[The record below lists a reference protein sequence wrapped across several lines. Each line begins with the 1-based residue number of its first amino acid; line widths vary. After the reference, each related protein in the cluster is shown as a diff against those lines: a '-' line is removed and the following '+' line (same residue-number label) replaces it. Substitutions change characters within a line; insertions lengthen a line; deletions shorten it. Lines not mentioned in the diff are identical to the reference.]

1 VRFEVAR
8 FVVQGNTL
16 LPSGEVESILAA
28 FRGPGREF
36 ADVQRA
42 VEALQQAYAKRG
54 YTMVRVALPEQELDR
69 GVVRL
74 RVVEA
79 RIGRVTVEGNRF
91 FDEANIRASLP
102 GLREGEMPNVARL
115 SANLAQANENPAKK
129 TTMRMQGGG
138 AEGEVD
144 ARLIVAD
151 EKPWAI
157 GLNVDNTGSPATGR
171 TMVGVVYQNSNLF
184 NRDHVLGL
192 QYTTTVEKP
201 DQVSVYGAGY
211 HVAIYSLGDSFDV
224 YASYSDVNSGSVLTG
239 IFELQVSGKGT
250 IAGARYNHAFAHLG
264 PAETSL
270 SLALEQKAYRND
282 VQLSGFQLGNDITV
296 RPLSLSY
303 WGTLKADASTTT
315 FIVTGAGNIAGG
327 KNGGDEDFA
336 RLRSGASANYSL
348 ARLTLAH
355 SHFLPADWQVRAV
368 LMAQYTRDALV
379 PGEQFG
385 AGGMLSVR
393 GFESRE
399 IAGDKGVSGNLELYT
414 PALCASIPG
423 VACRALVFGDAGRIM
438 RNDALPGEF
447 EQSSIG
453 SVGAGLRAQVGRHV
467 TAQLDVA
474 HVLDA
479 GPVSDKGSNR
489 VNFRVSLT
497 Y

>member
-192 QYTTTVEKP
+192 QYTTTAEKP

-211 HVAIYSLGDSFDV
+211 HVPIYSLGDSFDV
-224 YASYSDVNSGSVLTG
+224 YASYSDVNSGSGRNPQTQEGGFPTRYSWGYRVAARADYNSVLGTSFNVSPRIAFNHDVNG
-239 IFELQVSGKGT
+239 ITPGPGGNFLEGRKSLTLGLQADYLSNWVFDLSYTAFWAGGRGATTLVTVPAGGTCHGVAVSSPTDCAVKGT
-250 IAGARYNHAFAHLG
+250 PFNQI
-264 PAETSL
+264 
-270 SLALEQKAYRND
+270 
-282 VQLSGFQLGNDITV
+282 
-296 RPLSLSY
+296 
-303 WGTLKADASTTT
+303 
-315 FIVTGAGNIAGG
+315 
-327 KNGGDEDFA
+327 GDRDFA
-336 RLRSGASANYSL
+336 SFTVKYS
-348 ARLTLAH
+348 
-355 SHFLPADWQVRAV
+355 F
-368 LMAQYTRDALV
+368 
-379 PGEQFG
+379 
-385 AGGMLSVR
+385 
-393 GFESRE
+393 
-399 IAGDKGVSGNLELYT
+399 
-414 PALCASIPG
+414 
-423 VACRALVFGDAGRIM
+423 
-438 RNDALPGEF
+438 
-447 EQSSIG
+447 
-453 SVGAGLRAQVGRHV
+453 
-467 TAQLDVA
+467 
-474 HVLDA
+474 
-479 GPVSDKGSNR
+479 
-489 VNFRVSLT
+489 
-497 Y
+497 